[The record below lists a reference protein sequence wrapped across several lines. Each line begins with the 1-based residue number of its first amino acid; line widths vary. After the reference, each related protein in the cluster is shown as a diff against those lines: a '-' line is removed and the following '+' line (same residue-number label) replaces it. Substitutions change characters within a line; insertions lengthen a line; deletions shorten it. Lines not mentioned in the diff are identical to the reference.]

1 MYYVIPSCFWT
12 GNNDYRDVEMAGHVF
27 RRTFDRISG
36 KFDRLLCH
44 SIYRSQVQHHQ
55 KVYPFDNIDCA
66 DFCLPENVFII
77 NFIANPRYIF
87 NNNSQSL

>member
-1 MYYVIPSCFWT
+1 
-12 GNNDYRDVEMAGHVF
+12 MAGHVF

-66 DFCLPENVFII
+66 DFCLPEKCVYHQFYSKSKI
-77 NFIANPRYIF
+77 YI
-87 NNNSQSL
+87 

>member
-1 MYYVIPSCFWT
+1 
-12 GNNDYRDVEMAGHVF
+12 MAGHVF

-77 NFIANPRYIF
+77 NFIANPRYIHVY
-87 NNNSQSL
+87 LIITLKVYKMYLIC